1 MTSLLDPNGNT
12 FGRSSATGISFGQYS
27 MQTRTIQFE
36 AFNPATEIKPGDSV
50 TATIA
55 FASSEGRSASPGVC
69 TLQLGFFLGDDF
81 VSGSAK
87 HSSSPN
93 LVTKFEAK

>member
-1 MTSLLDPNGNT
+1 
-12 FGRSSATGISFGQYS
+12 
-27 MQTRTIQFE
+27 MQE
-36 AFNPATEIKPGDSV
+36 YFNPATEIRPGDSAI
-50 TATIA
+50 ATIA

-69 TLQLGFFLGDDF
+69 TLQLEFFLGDDF

-87 HSSSPN
+87 HTTTPN